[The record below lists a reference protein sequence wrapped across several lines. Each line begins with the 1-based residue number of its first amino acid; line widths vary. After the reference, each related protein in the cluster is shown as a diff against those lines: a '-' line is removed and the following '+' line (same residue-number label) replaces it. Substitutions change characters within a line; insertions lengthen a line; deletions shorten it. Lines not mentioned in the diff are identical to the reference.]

1 MGKHKLDRLFN
12 HIEELTVQQAQFE
25 QDSVEW
31 LSLEGQIVFTECMIF
46 NKLLK
51 AENIDINEYSAV
63 LFLISLHLITYIEE
77 DKFKDEI
84 NTLTMDAKVMMYLVL
99 EHIEDHLGDI
109 ENGYTENT

>member
-1 MGKHKLDRLFN
+1 MSKHKLDRLFN
-12 HIEELTVQQAQFE
+12 HIEDLTSQQTQFE

-63 LFLISLHLITYIEE
+63 LSLISLHLITYIEE

-109 ENGYTENT
+109 ENGHTENN